1 MIHSSTQQLERNMNK
16 DKMIELLEN
25 GASFDWVNRKFF
37 HPSFRKGF
45 RTISSSN
52 ISWLAVERVHGTFG
66 TNRLVEIDNVF
77 TLKAA

>member
-1 MIHSSTQQLERNMNK
+1 MNK
-16 DKMIELLEN
+16 DKMIELLED

-45 RTISSSN
+45 RKISSSN
-52 ISWLAVERVHGTFG
+52 ISWMAVEREHGDYFHATK
-66 TNRLVEIDNVF
+66 RLVEVNGIY